1 MKSAIITWIP
11 RVLLGAGIGLI
22 MATGAPGVL
31 QAQPLGAPPAD
42 GDLVIDS
49 RDQNKVVGR
58 YAVAG
63 SLVSY
68 DARRTG
74 TDSAD
79 LTLTVNRL
87 RLTATVDFAGRSGSW
102 SGDGQILGAD
112 GKAALTGM
120 ERALA
125 RQIRPKVNPIGP
137 HEALLY
143 RAVLYWSEAPAGM
156 ALTGDS
162 VNGVVESDKAK
173 EIPAGE
179 AGKVRRSGDKCLDP
193 VTGEMTTAA
202 CQQSNE
208 DGILYTGCSGSAWA
222 CHDANDHCFSC
233 ASEAIGKAANCMGRC
248 GGGCCTPD
256 GLGIY
261 TYDCLDHDTCCR
273 YHGGCFNPWDGEC
286 GDEYG
291 EADDDFLWGSQNCG
305 WQC

>member
-1 MKSAIITWIP
+1 MKPNIATWIP
-11 RVLLGAGIGLI
+11 RVMLGAGIGLI
-22 MATGAPGVL
+22 IATAAPGTL

-42 GDLVIDS
+42 GDLVITS

-63 SLVSY
+63 SLVNY

-79 LTLTVNRL
+79 LTLRVNGV
-87 RLTATVDFAGRSGSW
+87 RLTATVDFAAHSGSW
-102 SGDGQILGAD
+102 RGDGQILGSG
-112 GKAALTGM
+112 GKSALAGM

-125 RQIRPKVNPIGP
+125 RQIKPKISPVGP

-143 RAVLYWSEAPAGM
+143 RAVTYWSEAPAGF
-156 ALTGDS
+156 ALIGDS
-162 VNGVVESDKAK
+162 VNGVTESDKAK
-173 EIPAGE
+173 PIPAGE
-179 AGKVRRSGDKCLDP
+179 TVRRPGDKCLDP
-193 VTGEMTTAA
+193 VTGELSAAA

-222 CHDANDHCFSC
+222 CHDANDHCFTC
-233 ASEAIGKAANCMGRC
+233 ASETIGKAANCQGRC
-248 GGGCCTPD
+248 GAGCCVPD

-273 YHGGCFNPWDGEC
+273 YHGGCVNPWDGEC

-291 EADDDFLWGSQNCG
+291 EADDDFFWAYDNCG
-305 WQC
+305 PQC